1 MRKESNVPKYILL
14 YILKTRYDANNGFIM
29 CVRARFDS
37 RLTFNCC
44 FVMHER
50 VAADVS
56 VRGGNLRG
64 ALVASLQSPVDN
76 VSKLKMHL

>member
-1 MRKESNVPKYILL
+1 MPKYTLQ
-14 YILKTRYDANNGFIM
+14 YILKTRYDANDGSVV

-56 VRGGNLRG
+56 VRGGNLCG
-64 ALVASLQSPVDN
+64 ALVASLQSPVDD